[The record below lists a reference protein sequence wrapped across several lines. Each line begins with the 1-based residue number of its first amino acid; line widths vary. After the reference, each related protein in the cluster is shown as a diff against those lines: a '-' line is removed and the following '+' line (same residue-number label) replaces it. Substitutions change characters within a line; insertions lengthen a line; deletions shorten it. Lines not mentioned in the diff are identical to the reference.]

1 VVSVI
6 RGLRQDQ
13 IITTNLPHQEG
24 TTVDIEMMAD
34 SEITTTITRTAEVA
48 SDQEAVASV
57 EETAVAADSDPA
69 AEAVVSEVVDNFI
82 QINNYSKNNV
92 KKIFSH
98 NEYFCSIFCAGSGCF
113 CD

>member
-1 VVSVI
+1 MEASDKAIQTVASEIREASEIKAVLEIKVVSVI
-6 RGLRQDQ
+6 RELRRDQ

-24 TTVDIEMMAD
+24 TTVDTEMTAD

-69 AEAVVSEVVDNFI
+69 VAAEEVSEVVDNF
-82 QINNYSKNNV
+82 NSN
-92 KKIFSH
+92 
-98 NEYFCSIFCAGSGCF
+98 
-113 CD
+113 